1 MPDYLSQEREMS
13 GIIRVLVVDDSRTGR
28 ALIAAALRRDSAIR
42 ITGMAN
48 DPLEAR
54 DMIIADQPDVIT
66 LDVEMPAMNGLQ
78 FLEKIMR
85 LRPIPVVMVS
95 GFTRNGA
102 DLSIEALRLG
112 AFDCFPK
119 PSAGEGIVGY
129 ARLVPIVK
137 QAAAFGVP
145 QRRNPLAVPKLRN
158 ETLPNILRPEIEAIF
173 IGASTGGVEALGEI
187 LPALAV
193 DALPV
198 VVTQHMP
205 RLFTASLA
213 SRLNRLCG
221 VTVVEA
227 SQGDVLRSGTV
238 YIAPGGDRHL
248 RIDRSAGR
256 FVCDLAPGGS
266 VNGHCPSIDELFY
279 SAAENFGPRCLGIIL
294 TGMGSDGAAGL
305 GAMRKAGAL
314 TIGQDEA
321 SCVVYGMP
329 RVAAERGSV
338 ARVMSLPEIAS
349 VMAEFR
355 SIEPGVV

>member
-1 MPDYLSQEREMS
+1 MNRP
-13 GIIRVLVVDDSRTGR
+13 IRVLVVDDSRTGR
-28 ALIAAALRRDSAIR
+28 ALIASALRSDPAVTIA
-42 ITGMAN
+42 GMAN
-48 DPLEAR
+48 DPIEAR

-66 LDVEMPAMNGLQ
+66 LDVEMPTMNGLQ

-95 GFTRNGA
+95 GFTQRGA

-119 PSAGEGIVGY
+119 PLAGEGIVGY

-145 QRRNPLAVPKLRN
+145 RRRNPLAAPKMRD
-158 ETLPNILRPEIEAIF
+158 ETSPNIMRSEIEAIF

-187 LPALAV
+187 LPALTV

-213 SRLNRLCG
+213 SRLNRLCD
-221 VTVVEA
+221 VSVVQA
-227 SQGDVLRSGTV
+227 GQGDVLRSGTV

-248 RIDRSAGR
+248 RIDRNAGK
-256 FVCDLAPGGS
+256 FVCDLAPGGGCKWPLS
-266 VNGHCPSIDELFY
+266 FH
-279 SAAENFGPRCLGIIL
+279 
-294 TGMGSDGAAGL
+294 
-305 GAMRKAGAL
+305 
-314 TIGQDEA
+314 
-321 SCVVYGMP
+321 
-329 RVAAERGSV
+329 
-338 ARVMSLPEIAS
+338 
-349 VMAEFR
+349 
-355 SIEPGVV
+355 